1 MGEGMRVRHEPDNV
15 VPWTLGGRHGVN
27 SVTFGRQPSR
37 DDGGSAGTRGKSVH
51 VFCLDTQQKKVG
63 KARETGSWGLLY
75 TLLVH
80 SYNIGGF
87 HCFGYESLSI
97 FYTLLW

>member
-15 VPWTLGGRHGVN
+15 VPWTLGGRHGLN

-51 VFCLDTQQKKVG
+51 VFCLEDPAKESG
-63 KARETGSWGLLY
+63 KGKRNRVLGATIHTVS
-75 TLLVH
+75 
-80 SYNIGGF
+80 
-87 HCFGYESLSI
+87 SLIQHWWLSL
-97 FYTLLW
+97 FWV